1 MSIVYPRFPRSENGK
16 IITIGHEKVK
26 KKAVM
31 FGYSVANLLM
41 DAALNGNVKKDEDAL
56 PAY

>member
-1 MSIVYPRFPRSENGK
+1 
-16 IITIGHEKVK
+16 
-26 KKAVM
+26 M

>member
-1 MSIVYPRFPRSENGK
+1 
-16 IITIGHEKVK
+16 
-26 KKAVM
+26 M

-41 DAALNGNVKKDEDAL
+41 DAALNRNVKKDEDAL